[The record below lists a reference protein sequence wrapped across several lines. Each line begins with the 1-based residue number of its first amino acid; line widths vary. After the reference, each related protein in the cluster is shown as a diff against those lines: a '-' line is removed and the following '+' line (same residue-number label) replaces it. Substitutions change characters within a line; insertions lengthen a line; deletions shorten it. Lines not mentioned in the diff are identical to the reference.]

1 MLEPHTNIVQLM
13 HIAHWITKAAD
24 THSEYEIFL
33 AFPRQQWLR
42 ESSTLLHL
50 YVHFLSCNIYL
61 NGFIGLAVRYEPNPS
76 NPPRL

>member
-1 MLEPHTNIVQLM
+1 MLEPHTNIVQRM
-13 HIAHWITKAAD
+13 HIAHCITKAAD

-42 ESSTLLHL
+42 EHSTLLHL
-50 YVHFLSCNIYL
+50 YMHHLSCNLYP
-61 NGFIGLAVRYEPNPS
+61 NGFIGLAVPYEPNPS